1 MSEALAFILA
11 NKYVLLIALVSF
23 VVQYL
28 CAAYILKNR
37 KTDFSYSG
45 HTVAWFEGTKRDLIL
60 SVIGFAS
67 GVSAFIVCIIYLII
81 KVNG

>member
-1 MSEALAFILA
+1 MAEALEFILA

-23 VVQYL
+23 VVQY
-28 CAAYILKNR
+28 CGAAYILKNR

-45 HTVAWFEGTKRDLIL
+45 HTVVWLEGTQRGLIL
-60 SVIGFAS
+60 SVLGFAC
-67 GVSAFIVCIIYLII
+67 GVSAFIVCILYLII

>member
-1 MSEALAFILA
+1 M
-11 NKYVLLIALVSF
+11 IALVSF
-23 VVQYL
+23 VVQY
-28 CAAYILKNR
+28 CGASYVLKNR

-45 HTVAWFEGTKRDLIL
+45 HTVVWYEGTRRGLIL
-60 SVIGFAS
+60 SVLGFAC

>member
-11 NKYVLLIALVSF
+11 NKYILLIALVSF
-23 VVQYL
+23 VVQY
-28 CAAYILKNR
+28 CGAAYILKNR

-45 HTVAWFEGTKRDLIL
+45 HTVVWFEGTQRGLIL
-60 SVIGFAS
+60 SVLGSAC
-67 GVSAFIVCIIYLII
+67 GVSALIVCILYLII

>member
-1 MSEALAFILA
+1 MTEELAFILS

-23 VVQYL
+23 VVQY
-28 CAAYILKNR
+28 CGAAYILKNR

-45 HTVAWFEGTKRDLIL
+45 HTVVWFEGTQRGLIL
-60 SVIGFAS
+60 SVLGFAC

>member
-1 MSEALAFILA
+1 MEVIAFIFA

-45 HTVAWFEGTKRDLIL
+45 HTVVWYEGTQRGLIF
-60 SVIGFAS
+60 SVLGFTC
-67 GVSAFIVCIIYLII
+67 GVSSFIVCIIYIII